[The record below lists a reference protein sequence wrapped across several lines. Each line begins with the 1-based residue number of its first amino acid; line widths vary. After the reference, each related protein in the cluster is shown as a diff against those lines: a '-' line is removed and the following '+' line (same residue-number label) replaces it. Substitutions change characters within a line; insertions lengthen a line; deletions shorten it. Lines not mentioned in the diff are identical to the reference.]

1 MPTCIRQPNLIR
13 FSIALLMGFSNLAV
27 AQESIEKSRS
37 PTGSPLV
44 QTKGALFEWGGSD
57 RWTIVDSSR
66 AGNSH
71 IIDGSRFQAVSRF
84 PQAWHFNDAIKRYA
98 DGADPRVAVA
108 VIAPGFGTHPEIEYA
123 SKDVSARFEPDEQ
136 LILAQSGTFLAGVIG
151 AKTDERGIEGC
162 TPFARLFPVKLAIT
176 SNDANRRDFVF
187 FSQFVD
193 SLTHVIFKISDVRV
207 VVTNVGL
214 NWGQLNLSGAP
225 DKADQDAIINQA
237 ILLEGVLKEAND
249 RGILIVSP
257 AGNSS
262 SPKRKLDACW
272 SSPINYLGLK
282 GVKGHPPLENILVV
296 EATDLNRQPAH
307 FSNVGGTVSAPGV
320 DIMGLSLYDDRTFEP
335 RSGYKIESGTSAAAG
350 QVAALAVQMLAYNR
364 KLKPEEVTSILKSH
378 PTERGDD
385 SLAPPIDAYD
395 ALIKCRPN
403 SWKDLA
409 DFDADGMIDR
419 QDFLALQSAFRLRE
433 FHEQTSKIL
442 RADLNG
448 DGVVDATRKA
458 RLWHPESGEY
468 RSVTDLEVLMAV
480 WEDDEFAP
488 AEDLKNC
495 LVQ

>member
-1 MPTCIRQPNLIR
+1 
-13 FSIALLMGFSNLAV
+13 
-27 AQESIEKSRS
+27 
-37 PTGSPLV
+37 
-44 QTKGALFEWGGSD
+44 
-57 RWTIVDSSR
+57 
-66 AGNSH
+66 
-71 IIDGSRFQAVSRF
+71 
-84 PQAWHFNDAIKRYA
+84 
-98 DGADPRVAVA
+98 
-108 VIAPGFGTHPEIEYA
+108 
-123 SKDVSARFEPDEQ
+123 
-136 LILAQSGTFLAGVIG
+136 
-151 AKTDERGIEGC
+151 
-162 TPFARLFPVKLAIT
+162 
-176 SNDANRRDFVF
+176 
-187 FSQFVD
+187 
-193 SLTHVIFKISDVRV
+193 
-207 VVTNVGL
+207 
-214 NWGQLNLSGAP
+214 
-225 DKADQDAIINQA
+225 
-237 ILLEGVLKEAND
+237 
-249 RGILIVSP
+249 
-257 AGNSS
+257 
-262 SPKRKLDACW
+262 
-272 SSPINYLGLK
+272 
-282 GVKGHPPLENILVV
+282 
-296 EATDLNRQPAH
+296 
-307 FSNVGGTVSAPGV
+307 
-320 DIMGLSLYDDRTFEP
+320 MGLSLYDDRTFEP

-433 FHEQTSKIL
+433 SHERTAKILRRDFLALQSAFRLREFHEQTSKIL